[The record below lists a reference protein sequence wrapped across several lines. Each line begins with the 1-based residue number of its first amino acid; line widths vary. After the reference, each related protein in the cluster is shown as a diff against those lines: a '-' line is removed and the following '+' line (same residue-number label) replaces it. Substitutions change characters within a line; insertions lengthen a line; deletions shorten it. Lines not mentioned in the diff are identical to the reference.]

1 MTAPVVL
8 QPGQGPFPQADAV
21 LLSDPTTALWGWLPN
36 RDSRPVLTVEPG
48 QTVTVDT
55 VSHEGIH
62 TDQGRDPVA
71 FFARHGIERAGVLD
85 DAIAIAGSAL
95 RHDPRVDGP
104 HIVTGPIAV
113 AGAMPGDLLRVD
125 MLTLTPR
132 VSYGIVSSRHGKGA
146 LTGELPVA
154 PTVSTL
160 CRVRD
165 GFGVIDGGAHEITF
179 PLRPFLGI
187 VAVAPDTSE
196 RVHSVPPGAHGG
208 NLDLSLLVE
217 GSTLFLPVRVPGAL
231 LSVGDPHYAQGDG
244 EVALTAFEAPLR
256 ATMRLSL
263 VPAAEV
269 AGRFGDL
276 AGPYAETPDYL
287 VPIGL
292 DVDLDVAVQH
302 ATRAALAL
310 LTRRFGVPTQTAYA
324 YLSAAADLSVT
335 QVVDQV
341 KGAHFR
347 IPRAHF
353 AAWAG
358 Q

>member
-1 MTAPVVL
+1 MTDSVCL
-8 QPGQGPFPQADAV
+8 QPGQGHVPESDAL
-21 LLSDPTTALWGWLPN
+21 LLSDPATTRWGWLPN
-36 RDSRPVLTVEPG
+36 RDSRPVLTITPG

-62 TDQGRDPVA
+62 TDQGRDPIA
-71 FFARHGIERAGVLD
+71 FFGRYGIDARDVLD
-85 DAIAIAGSAL
+85 DAIAIARSSL
-95 RHDPRVDGP
+95 RHDPRVDGA

-113 AGAMPGDLLRVD
+113 AGALPGDLLRID
-125 MLTLTPR
+125 MLALTPR
-132 VSYGIVSSRHGKGA
+132 VSYGIVSSRHGRGA
-146 LTGELPVA
+146 LPGELPET

-165 GFGVIDGGAHEITF
+165 GNGVIDGGAHEITF

-187 VAVAPDTSE
+187 VAVAPDTSD

-208 NLDLSLLVE
+208 NIDLALLTE
-217 GSTLFLPVRVPGAL
+217 GSSLFLPVRVPEAL

-256 ATMRLSL
+256 ATMRVSV
-263 VPAAEV
+263 VPAAHV
-269 AGRFGDL
+269 AARFGEL
-276 AGPYAETPDYL
+276 VGPYAETPDYL
-287 VPIGL
+287 VPMGL
-292 DVDLDVAVQH
+292 DADLDVAVQH
-302 ATRAALAL
+302 ATRAALSV
-310 LTRRFGVPTQTAYA
+310 LTRRFGLPKQTAYA

-335 QVVDQV
+335 QVVDLV

-353 AAWAG
+353 AAWTDA
-358 Q
+358 